1 MVTMATTSLGAT
13 TVAMASLGRA
23 GTVRTEVMDITE
35 KREDSPQGEGEDLL
49 TPVQRRT

>member
-35 KREDSPQGEGEDLL
+35 KREDSP
-49 TPVQRRT
+49 